1 MLDLIIK
8 GGEVVTPW
16 GVGDWDVAVQ
26 GEKIVA
32 VTSPGTLTDEVGRVI
47 DATGKVVVP
56 GGIEPHAH
64 IAAPIMGPGNLKTA
78 PPEQVS
84 RAALFGGTTTLMDF
98 AIQYPGIDIGQAIQ
112 ERTSVW
118 QGNSYADYAHHLMLL
133 GELPTHILES
143 LHEHIEDGFASVKIF
158 TTNIRPPE
166 MTGDPRM
173 VRMGH
178 LHDLMEQIQRHNAM
192 LLVHSEDDDMVQHM
206 YNKLAVEE
214 RNEWWN
220 MHLVHSNESEDV
232 SFRRVLRVSEWTG
245 SPVYFVHVSAREGIQ
260 AIGESR
266 AKGMPIYGETLH
278 NYCCFNADNYKEE
291 NGMKYHTYPSLK
303 SEEDRQSL
311 WDGIV
316 NGALNTMATDEY
328 CTSWELKIQ
337 GKTVR
342 DVTGGHNGA
351 ETRVGITYSE
361 GVSKR
366 GMSLQRFVDV
376 TSANAAKIMG
386 LYPQKG
392 VIAPGS
398 DADLVLIDPN
408 FKRALRM
415 DDFHISDYSIWEG
428 FPVEGWPVMTILRG
442 AVAVENGQ
450 LNTSLGSGKFLSRKV
465 NPEVTNR
472 PTC

>member
-1 MLDLIIK
+1 MLDLIIR
-8 GGEVVTPW
+8 GGQVVTPW
-16 GVGDWDVAVQ
+16 GVGDWDIAVQ

-32 VTSPGTLTDEVGRVI
+32 VTAPNTLTDDVGRTI

-98 AIQYPGIDIGQAIQ
+98 AIQYPGIGISQAIQ
-112 ERTSVW
+112 ERTDVW
-118 QGNSYADYAHHLMLL
+118 RGNSYADYAHHLMLL
-133 GELPTHILES
+133 GEVPANILET
-143 LHEHIEDGFASVKIF
+143 LHEHVEDGFASVKIF

-166 MTGDPRM
+166 MTGEPRM

-178 LHDLMEQIQRHNAM
+178 LHDLMEQIQRNNAM
-192 LLVHSEDDDMVQHM
+192 LMVHSEDDDMVQHM
-206 YNKLAVEE
+206 YQKLATEE
-214 RNEWWN
+214 RTEWWN

-232 SFRRVLRVSEWTG
+232 SFRRVVRVAEWTG
-245 SPVYFVHVSAREGIQ
+245 SPVYFVHVSAKEGIA
-260 AIGESR
+260 AIGEAR
-266 AKGMPIYGETLH
+266 AKGMPIYGEALH

-303 SEEDRQSL
+303 SEEDRLSL

-316 NGALNTMATDEY
+316 RGGLNTMATDEY
-328 CTSWELKIQ
+328 CTSWDLKIQ
-337 GKTVR
+337 GKTIR

-386 LYPQKG
+386 LYPRKG

-398 DADLVLIDPN
+398 DADIVLIDPSIDRPLTMN
-408 FKRALRM
+408 
-415 DDFHISDYSIWEG
+415 DFHISDYSIWDG
-428 FPVEGWPVMTILRG
+428 FPVVGWPVMTILRG
-442 AVAVENGQ
+442 TVAVENGE
-450 LNTSLGSGKFLSRKV
+450 LKANLGGGQFLRRKV
-465 NPEVTNR
+465 DPEVTNR
-472 PTC
+472 PAC

>member
-1 MLDLIIK
+1 MIDLIIR
-8 GGEVVTPW
+8 GGQVVTPW
-16 GVGDWDVAVQ
+16 GVGDWDIAVQ

-32 VTSPGTLTDEVGRVI
+32 VAAPNTLTDDVDRII
-47 DATGKVVVP
+47 DAAGKVVVP

-98 AIQYPGIDIGQAIQ
+98 AIQYPGIDISQAIQ
-112 ERTSVW
+112 ERTDVW
-118 QGNSYADYAHHLMLL
+118 QGNSYADYSHHLMLL
-133 GELPTHILES
+133 GEIPTNILES
-143 LHEHIEDGFASVKIF
+143 LHEHVEDGFASVKIF

-166 MTGDPRM
+166 MTGEPRM

-178 LHDLMEQIQRHNAM
+178 LHDLMEQIQRINAM
-192 LLVHSEDDDMVQHM
+192 LMVHSEDDDMVQHM
-206 YNKLAVEE
+206 YQKLAAEE
-214 RNEWWN
+214 RTEWWN

-232 SFRRVLRVSEWTG
+232 SFRRVVRVAEWTG
-245 SPVYFVHVSAREGIQ
+245 SPVYFVHVSAREGIA
-260 AIGESR
+260 AIGEAR

-278 NYCCFNADNYKEE
+278 NYCCFNADNYQEE
-291 NGMKYHTYPSLK
+291 NGMRYHTYPSLK

-316 NGALNTMATDEY
+316 RGGLNTMATDEY
-328 CTSWELKIQ
+328 CTSWAVKIQ
-337 GKTVR
+337 GKTIR

-386 LYPQKG
+386 LYPRKG

-398 DADLVLIDPN
+398 DADMVLIDPSIDRPLTMN
-408 FKRALRM
+408 
-415 DDFHISDYSIWEG
+415 DFHISDYSIWEG
-428 FPVEGWPVMTILRG
+428 YPVVGWPVMTILRG
-442 AVAVENGQ
+442 TVAVENGE
-450 LNTSLGSGKFLSRKV
+450 LNASLGSGQFLHRKV
-465 NPEVTNR
+465 DPEVTNR
-472 PTC
+472 PAC